1 MISYFLG
8 TVSAVTMR
16 NWQEKKSFTLNR
28 VPHIKMNLRVSLP
41 DLLLHNT
48 YEKDGHNICVFSG
61 EFFILLSKYTQ
72 LQNSY

>member
-1 MISYFLG
+1 
-8 TVSAVTMR
+8 
-16 NWQEKKSFTLNR
+16 
-28 VPHIKMNLRVSLP
+28 MNLRVSLP

-72 LQNSY
+72 LQNMHKTQMLSTEHVLKCKKNTAPLFIL